1 MSKLTL
7 KKQNTRNSRTKK
19 KSNSRRRRRN
29 AESRKRKTRK
39 VLGGV
44 IFSRHG
50 QTLDNNVWMKTN
62 EDVNVD
68 HIVAIG
74 IFKTTKHYLYKI
86 PLHKLFCIV
95 KNPRDSLYYIYY
107 KSTPWNF
114 IWFVT
119 KMITTLMKST
129 GAAISVCATALLGML
144 GYAQIALQADIW
156 VFATFGLLA
165 SSTLLLYV
173 IPALLVSIA
182 IYKGTKYIR
191 HKYVNTGTSQSS
203 IDAIEA
209 VGGKP
214 NIKISESNKSQIRNL
229 FKARKQN
236 EFCHW
241 YAKTKIGYTS
251 ITIKERDFVCYNNNN
266 EAPETTI
273 NNGIAKIKF
282 IKPCGTEEDDA
293 NIILNNV
300 NKQTIHQNDTI
311 QHDVQQNKETALN
324 DILRSGKIEKNTE
337 SN

>member
-1 MSKLTL
+1 
-7 KKQNTRNSRTKK
+7 
-19 KSNSRRRRRN
+19 
-29 AESRKRKTRK
+29 
-39 VLGGV
+39 
-44 IFSRHG
+44 
-50 QTLDNNVWMKTN
+50 MKTN

-68 HIVAIG
+68 NIVAIG

-182 IYKGTKYIR
+182 IYKGTKHIR

-209 VGGKP
+209 VGEKSSS
-214 NIKISESNKSQIRNL
+214 KISESNKSQIRNL

-241 YAKTKIGYTS
+241 YAKTKIGYKKIVIEKNKFTCEISDIPPLSTS
-251 ITIKERDFVCYNNNN
+251 ITE
-266 EAPETTI
+266 
-273 NNGIAKIKF
+273 GIQEFKF
-282 IKPCGTEEDDA
+282 IKMCGDKNDDNNISSKGTITQTAQNQASTDDDA
-293 NIILNNV
+293 IKNGL
-300 NKQTIHQNDTI
+300 HEI
-311 QHDVQQNKETALN
+311 Q
-324 DILRSGKIEKNTE
+324 RSDKIENNTE
-337 SN
+337 SH

>member
-1 MSKLTL
+1 MSTLTL

-19 KSNSRRRRRN
+19 KSNSRRRN

-44 IFSRHG
+44 FFSRHS

-68 HIVAIG
+68 NIVAIG
-74 IFKTTKHYLYKI
+74 LFKTTTHYLYKI

-182 IYKGTKYIR
+182 IYKGTKHIR

-209 VGGKP
+209 VGEKSRS
-214 NIKISESNKSQIRNL
+214 NISESNKSQIRNL

-251 ITIKERDFVCYNNNN
+251 IDIEKNNFVCNNKNN
-266 EAPETTI
+266 EAPETTTPI
-273 NNGIAKIKF
+273 KNGIAKIKF
-282 IKPCGTEEDDA
+282 IKLCGTEEEVKNIHINEEASTQSVQNQNLTDDNA
-293 NIILNNV
+293 NKNGLDEIQV
-300 NKQTIHQNDTI
+300 NFRQE
-311 QHDVQQNKETALN
+311 QHTGD
-324 DILRSGKIEKNTE
+324 S
-337 SN
+337 